1 MHSNHKPDRIK
12 PKYAPYK
19 SLGVATAREKSIS
32 SNDDTVVVFAV
43 DAFTNAHLEMNS
55 GNESNVVV
63 ALFIFRDSSIV
74 SFSFACLLFRVSTQR
89 RKCRRVNTFPGEKIR
104 FLQKR
109 KRKRSHATRIRIIM
123 RENNNNT
130 NAALSLAERVK
141 RAIQSRRKFIVEK
154 QNELGEK
161 SFRRLLETDLRLS
174 KRRLDE
180 PTVKETIG
188 KLLLEVIERGTLE
201 EEEDDSEVD
210 SEEDEYSEDDDDEDD
225 EAKVLVKRKRKK
237 SEKEPT
243 RERKTETETPNA
255 KVSKLRKLCKDAG
268 ITKAT
273 HVFMKFKTNLERED
287 ALEKLLGERALDIRA
302 TARELAKV
310 KEDIEREKDLED
322 IDASNIIEGGRRRN
336 TRTQVSYKGLDAS
349 ESEEEEEEEEESDV
363 EIESDSD
370 EERKKLKKKKK
381 KEKKTLK
388 KKSSSDS
395 NTNNTRPKSNL
406 KKMQKSASPKAFT
419 AASSS
424 DDDE

>member
-1 MHSNHKPDRIK
+1 MS
-12 PKYAPYK
+12 
-19 SLGVATAREKSIS
+19 
-32 SNDDTVVVFAV
+32 
-43 DAFTNAHLEMNS
+43 
-55 GNESNVVV
+55 
-63 ALFIFRDSSIV
+63 
-74 SFSFACLLFRVSTQR
+74 
-89 RKCRRVNTFPGEKIR
+89 
-104 FLQKR
+104 
-109 KRKRSHATRIRIIM
+109 
-123 RENNNNT
+123 ENNHT
-130 NAALSLAERVK
+130 TLLIERVK

-154 QNELGEK
+154 KNELGEK

-174 KRRLDE
+174 KRQLDE

-188 KLLLEVIERGTLE
+188 KLLLKVIERGTTLE
-201 EEEDDSEVD
+201 EEEDSEEESD
-210 SEEDEYSEDDDDEDD
+210 EDEYSEDDDEDD
-225 EAKVLVKRKRKK
+225 QAKVLVKRKRKK
-237 SEKEPT
+237 SEKQPT

-349 ESEEEEEEEEESDV
+349 ETEEEEEEEEESDV

-395 NTNNTRPKSNL
+395 NTNNTKPKSSL

>member
-1 MHSNHKPDRIK
+1 MS
-12 PKYAPYK
+12 
-19 SLGVATAREKSIS
+19 
-32 SNDDTVVVFAV
+32 
-43 DAFTNAHLEMNS
+43 
-55 GNESNVVV
+55 
-63 ALFIFRDSSIV
+63 
-74 SFSFACLLFRVSTQR
+74 
-89 RKCRRVNTFPGEKIR
+89 
-104 FLQKR
+104 
-109 KRKRSHATRIRIIM
+109 
-123 RENNNNT
+123 ENNHT
-130 NAALSLAERVK
+130 TLLIERVK

-154 QNELGEK
+154 KNELGEK

-174 KRRLDE
+174 KRQLDE

-188 KLLLEVIERGTLE
+188 KLLLKVIERGTTLE
-201 EEEDDSEVD
+201 EEEDSEEESD
-210 SEEDEYSEDDDDEDD
+210 EDEYSEDDDEDD
-225 EAKVLVKRKRKK
+225 QAKVLVKRKRKK
-237 SEKEPT
+237 SEKQPT

-302 TARELAKV
+302 TAKELAKV

>member
-1 MHSNHKPDRIK
+1 MS
-12 PKYAPYK
+12 
-19 SLGVATAREKSIS
+19 
-32 SNDDTVVVFAV
+32 
-43 DAFTNAHLEMNS
+43 
-55 GNESNVVV
+55 
-63 ALFIFRDSSIV
+63 
-74 SFSFACLLFRVSTQR
+74 
-89 RKCRRVNTFPGEKIR
+89 
-104 FLQKR
+104 
-109 KRKRSHATRIRIIM
+109 
-123 RENNNNT
+123 ENNNT
-130 NAALSLAERVK
+130 ERLLTERVK
-141 RAIQSRRKFIVEK
+141 RAIQSRAKFIIEK
-154 QNELGEK
+154 KNELGEK

-174 KRRLDE
+174 KRQLDE

-188 KLLLEVIERGTLE
+188 KLLLGVIESGTLE
-201 EEEDDSEVD
+201 EEEEEDSEED
-210 SEEDEYSEDDDDEDD
+210 SEEDEYSEDDDEDD
-225 EAKVLVKRKRKK
+225 QAKVLLKRKRKK
-237 SEKEPT
+237 SEKQPT
-243 RERKTETETPNA
+243 RKTKTETETPNA

-302 TARELAKV
+302 TAKELAKV

-381 KEKKTLK
+381 KKEKKTLK

>member
-1 MHSNHKPDRIK
+1 MS
-12 PKYAPYK
+12 
-19 SLGVATAREKSIS
+19 
-32 SNDDTVVVFAV
+32 
-43 DAFTNAHLEMNS
+43 
-55 GNESNVVV
+55 
-63 ALFIFRDSSIV
+63 
-74 SFSFACLLFRVSTQR
+74 
-89 RKCRRVNTFPGEKIR
+89 
-104 FLQKR
+104 
-109 KRKRSHATRIRIIM
+109 
-123 RENNNNT
+123 ENNNT
-130 NAALSLAERVK
+130 ASLTERVK
-141 RAIQSRRKFIVEK
+141 RAIQSRAKFIIEK
-154 QNELGEK
+154 KNELGEK

-174 KRRLDE
+174 KRQLDE

-188 KLLLEVIERGTLE
+188 KLLLGVIESGTLE
-201 EEEDDSEVD
+201 EEEEEDSEED
-210 SEEDEYSEDDDDEDD
+210 SEEDEYSEDDDEDD
-225 EAKVLVKRKRKK
+225 QAKVLLKRKRKK
-237 SEKEPT
+237 SEKQPT
-243 RERKTETETPNA
+243 RKTKTETETPNA

-302 TARELAKV
+302 TAKELAKV

-336 TRTQVSYKGLDAS
+336 TRMQVSYKGLDAS
-349 ESEEEEEEEEESDV
+349 ETEEEEEEEEESDV

-381 KEKKTLK
+381 KEKETLK

-395 NTNNTRPKSNL
+395 NTNNTKPKSNL

>member
-1 MHSNHKPDRIK
+1 MS
-12 PKYAPYK
+12 
-19 SLGVATAREKSIS
+19 
-32 SNDDTVVVFAV
+32 
-43 DAFTNAHLEMNS
+43 
-55 GNESNVVV
+55 
-63 ALFIFRDSSIV
+63 
-74 SFSFACLLFRVSTQR
+74 
-89 RKCRRVNTFPGEKIR
+89 
-104 FLQKR
+104 
-109 KRKRSHATRIRIIM
+109 
-123 RENNNNT
+123 ENNHT
-130 NAALSLAERVK
+130 TLLIERVK

-154 QNELGEK
+154 KNELGEK

-174 KRRLDE
+174 KRQLDE

-188 KLLLEVIERGTLE
+188 KLLLKVIERGTTLE
-201 EEEDDSEVD
+201 EEEDSEEESD
-210 SEEDEYSEDDDDEDD
+210 EDEYSEDDDEDD
-225 EAKVLVKRKRKK
+225 QAKVLVKRKRKK
-237 SEKEPT
+237 SEKQPT

-302 TARELAKV
+302 TAKELAKV

-349 ESEEEEEEEEESDV
+349 ETEEEEEEEEESDV

>member
-1 MHSNHKPDRIK
+1 MS
-12 PKYAPYK
+12 
-19 SLGVATAREKSIS
+19 
-32 SNDDTVVVFAV
+32 
-43 DAFTNAHLEMNS
+43 
-55 GNESNVVV
+55 
-63 ALFIFRDSSIV
+63 
-74 SFSFACLLFRVSTQR
+74 
-89 RKCRRVNTFPGEKIR
+89 
-104 FLQKR
+104 
-109 KRKRSHATRIRIIM
+109 
-123 RENNNNT
+123 ENNHT
-130 NAALSLAERVK
+130 TLLIERVK

-154 QNELGEK
+154 KNELGEK

-174 KRRLDE
+174 KRQLDE

-188 KLLLEVIERGTLE
+188 KLLLKVIERGTTLE
-201 EEEDDSEVD
+201 EEEDSEEDSD
-210 SEEDEYSEDDDDEDD
+210 EDEYSEDDDEDD
-225 EAKVLVKRKRKK
+225 QAKVLVKRKRKK

-302 TARELAKV
+302 TAKECAKV

-381 KEKKTLK
+381 KKEKKTLK

-395 NTNNTRPKSNL
+395 NTNNTRPKSSL

>member
-1 MHSNHKPDRIK
+1 
-12 PKYAPYK
+12 
-19 SLGVATAREKSIS
+19 
-32 SNDDTVVVFAV
+32 
-43 DAFTNAHLEMNS
+43 
-55 GNESNVVV
+55 
-63 ALFIFRDSSIV
+63 
-74 SFSFACLLFRVSTQR
+74 
-89 RKCRRVNTFPGEKIR
+89 
-104 FLQKR
+104 
-109 KRKRSHATRIRIIM
+109 M

-130 NAALSLAERVK
+130 NAALSIAERVK

-201 EEEDDSEVD
+201 EEDGSEEE

-243 RERKTETETPNA
+243 RKRKTETETPNA

-302 TARELAKV
+302 TAKSWRKSRRTSNGKKIWRISTRRILSKV
-310 KEDIEREKDLED
+310 GD
-322 IDASNIIEGGRRRN
+322 EGTRGRR
-336 TRTQVSYKGLDAS
+336 
-349 ESEEEEEEEEESDV
+349 
-363 EIESDSD
+363 
-370 EERKKLKKKKK
+370 
-381 KEKKTLK
+381 
-388 KKSSSDS
+388 
-395 NTNNTRPKSNL
+395 
-406 KKMQKSASPKAFT
+406 
-419 AASSS
+419 
-424 DDDE
+424 

>member
-1 MHSNHKPDRIK
+1 MS
-12 PKYAPYK
+12 
-19 SLGVATAREKSIS
+19 
-32 SNDDTVVVFAV
+32 
-43 DAFTNAHLEMNS
+43 
-55 GNESNVVV
+55 
-63 ALFIFRDSSIV
+63 
-74 SFSFACLLFRVSTQR
+74 
-89 RKCRRVNTFPGEKIR
+89 
-104 FLQKR
+104 
-109 KRKRSHATRIRIIM
+109 
-123 RENNNNT
+123 ENNHT
-130 NAALSLAERVK
+130 TLLIERVK

-154 QNELGEK
+154 KNELGEK

-174 KRRLDE
+174 KRQLDE

-188 KLLLEVIERGTLE
+188 KLLLGVIESGTLE
-201 EEEDDSEVD
+201 EEEEEDSEED
-210 SEEDEYSEDDDDEDD
+210 SEEDEYSEDDDEDD
-225 EAKVLVKRKRKK
+225 QAKVLLKRKRKK
-237 SEKEPT
+237 SEKQPT
-243 RERKTETETPNA
+243 RKTKTETETPNA

-302 TARELAKV
+302 TAKELAKV

>member
-1 MHSNHKPDRIK
+1 MS
-12 PKYAPYK
+12 
-19 SLGVATAREKSIS
+19 
-32 SNDDTVVVFAV
+32 
-43 DAFTNAHLEMNS
+43 
-55 GNESNVVV
+55 
-63 ALFIFRDSSIV
+63 
-74 SFSFACLLFRVSTQR
+74 
-89 RKCRRVNTFPGEKIR
+89 
-104 FLQKR
+104 
-109 KRKRSHATRIRIIM
+109 
-123 RENNNNT
+123 ENNNT
-130 NAALSLAERVK
+130 ERLLTERVK
-141 RAIQSRRKFIVEK
+141 RAIQSRAKLIIEK
-154 QNELGEK
+154 KNELGEK

-174 KRRLDE
+174 KRQLDE

-188 KLLLEVIERGTLE
+188 KLLLGVIESGTLE
-201 EEEDDSEVD
+201 EEEEEDSEED
-210 SEEDEYSEDDDDEDD
+210 SEEDEYSEDDDEDD
-225 EAKVLVKRKRKK
+225 QAKVLLKRKRKK
-237 SEKEPT
+237 SEKQPT
-243 RERKTETETPNA
+243 RKTKTETETPNA

-302 TARELAKV
+302 TAKELAKV

-363 EIESDSD
+363 EIESAVEIESDSD
-370 EERKKLKKKKK
+370 EERKKLKKKKKK

>member
-1 MHSNHKPDRIK
+1 MS
-12 PKYAPYK
+12 
-19 SLGVATAREKSIS
+19 
-32 SNDDTVVVFAV
+32 
-43 DAFTNAHLEMNS
+43 
-55 GNESNVVV
+55 
-63 ALFIFRDSSIV
+63 
-74 SFSFACLLFRVSTQR
+74 
-89 RKCRRVNTFPGEKIR
+89 
-104 FLQKR
+104 
-109 KRKRSHATRIRIIM
+109 
-123 RENNNNT
+123 ENNHT
-130 NAALSLAERVK
+130 TLLIERVK

-154 QNELGEK
+154 KNELGEK

-174 KRRLDE
+174 KRQLDE

-201 EEEDDSEVD
+201 EEEDSEEESD
-210 SEEDEYSEDDDDEDD
+210 EDEYSEDDDEDD
-225 EAKVLVKRKRKK
+225 QAKVLVKRKRKK
-237 SEKEPT
+237 SEKQAT
-243 RERKTETETPNA
+243 RETKTETETPNA

-302 TARELAKV
+302 TAKELAKV

-336 TRTQVSYKGLDAS
+336 TRTHVSYKGLDAS

-381 KEKKTLK
+381 EKKTLK

-395 NTNNTRPKSNL
+395 NTNNTRPKSSL

>member
-1 MHSNHKPDRIK
+1 MS
-12 PKYAPYK
+12 
-19 SLGVATAREKSIS
+19 
-32 SNDDTVVVFAV
+32 
-43 DAFTNAHLEMNS
+43 
-55 GNESNVVV
+55 
-63 ALFIFRDSSIV
+63 
-74 SFSFACLLFRVSTQR
+74 
-89 RKCRRVNTFPGEKIR
+89 
-104 FLQKR
+104 
-109 KRKRSHATRIRIIM
+109 
-123 RENNNNT
+123 ENNNT
-130 NAALSLAERVK
+130 ALLIERVK
-141 RAIQSRRKFIVEK
+141 RAIQSRTKFIIEK
-154 QNELGEK
+154 KNELGEK

-174 KRRLDE
+174 KRQLDE

-188 KLLLEVIERGTLE
+188 KLLLGVIESGTLE
-201 EEEDDSEVD
+201 EEKEDSEED
-210 SEEDEYSEDDDDEDD
+210 SEEDEYSEDDDED
-225 EAKVLVKRKRKK
+225 EAKVLLKRKRKK
-237 SEKEPT
+237 SEKQPT
-243 RERKTETETPNA
+243 RKTKTETETPNA

-302 TARELAKV
+302 TAKELAKV

-336 TRTQVSYKGLDAS
+336 TRTHVSYKGLDAS

-395 NTNNTRPKSNL
+395 NTNNTKPKSSL

>member
-1 MHSNHKPDRIK
+1 MS
-12 PKYAPYK
+12 
-19 SLGVATAREKSIS
+19 
-32 SNDDTVVVFAV
+32 
-43 DAFTNAHLEMNS
+43 
-55 GNESNVVV
+55 
-63 ALFIFRDSSIV
+63 
-74 SFSFACLLFRVSTQR
+74 
-89 RKCRRVNTFPGEKIR
+89 
-104 FLQKR
+104 
-109 KRKRSHATRIRIIM
+109 
-123 RENNNNT
+123 ENNNT
-130 NAALSLAERVK
+130 ASLTERVK
-141 RAIQSRRKFIVEK
+141 RAIQSRAKFIIEK
-154 QNELGEK
+154 KNELGEK

-174 KRRLDE
+174 KRQLDE

-188 KLLLEVIERGTLE
+188 KLLLGVIESGTLE
-201 EEEDDSEVD
+201 EEEEEDSEED
-210 SEEDEYSEDDDDEDD
+210 SEEDEYSEDDDEDD
-225 EAKVLVKRKRKK
+225 QAKVLLKRKRKK
-237 SEKEPT
+237 SEKQPT
-243 RERKTETETPNA
+243 RKTKTETETPNA

-381 KEKKTLK
+381 KKEKKTLK

-395 NTNNTRPKSNL
+395 NTNNTKPKSNL

>member
-1 MHSNHKPDRIK
+1 
-12 PKYAPYK
+12 
-19 SLGVATAREKSIS
+19 
-32 SNDDTVVVFAV
+32 
-43 DAFTNAHLEMNS
+43 
-55 GNESNVVV
+55 
-63 ALFIFRDSSIV
+63 
-74 SFSFACLLFRVSTQR
+74 
-89 RKCRRVNTFPGEKIR
+89 
-104 FLQKR
+104 
-109 KRKRSHATRIRIIM
+109 M
-123 RENNNNT
+123 RENNNT
-130 NAALSLAERVK
+130 TAASLAERVK

-154 QNELGEK
+154 KNELGEK

-174 KRRLDE
+174 KRQLDE

-188 KLLLEVIERGTLE
+188 KLLLEVIERGTV
-201 EEEDDSEVD
+201 EEEDDSKEESD
-210 SEEDEYSEDDDDEDD
+210 EDEYSEEEDDEDD
-225 EAKVLVKRKRKK
+225 QAKVLVKRKRKK

>member
-1 MHSNHKPDRIK
+1 MS
-12 PKYAPYK
+12 
-19 SLGVATAREKSIS
+19 
-32 SNDDTVVVFAV
+32 
-43 DAFTNAHLEMNS
+43 
-55 GNESNVVV
+55 
-63 ALFIFRDSSIV
+63 
-74 SFSFACLLFRVSTQR
+74 
-89 RKCRRVNTFPGEKIR
+89 
-104 FLQKR
+104 
-109 KRKRSHATRIRIIM
+109 
-123 RENNNNT
+123 ENNHT
-130 NAALSLAERVK
+130 TLLIERVK

-154 QNELGEK
+154 KNELGEK

-174 KRRLDE
+174 KRQLDE

-201 EEEDDSEVD
+201 EEEDSEEESD
-210 SEEDEYSEDDDDEDD
+210 EDEYSEDDDEDD
-225 EAKVLVKRKRKK
+225 QAKVLVKRKRKK
-237 SEKEPT
+237 SEKQAT
-243 RERKTETETPNA
+243 RETKTETETPNA

-273 HVFMKFKTNLERED
+273 HVFMKFKTNLEREE
-287 ALEKLLGERALDIRA
+287 ALERLLGERALDIRA
-302 TARELAKV
+302 TAKECAKV

>member
-1 MHSNHKPDRIK
+1 MS
-12 PKYAPYK
+12 
-19 SLGVATAREKSIS
+19 
-32 SNDDTVVVFAV
+32 
-43 DAFTNAHLEMNS
+43 
-55 GNESNVVV
+55 
-63 ALFIFRDSSIV
+63 
-74 SFSFACLLFRVSTQR
+74 
-89 RKCRRVNTFPGEKIR
+89 
-104 FLQKR
+104 
-109 KRKRSHATRIRIIM
+109 
-123 RENNNNT
+123 ENNNT
-130 NAALSLAERVK
+130 ALLIERVK
-141 RAIQSRRKFIVEK
+141 RAIQSRTKFIIEK
-154 QNELGEK
+154 KNELGEK

-174 KRRLDE
+174 KRQLDE

-188 KLLLEVIERGTLE
+188 KLLLGVIESGTLE
-201 EEEDDSEVD
+201 EEEEEDSEED
-210 SEEDEYSEDDDDEDD
+210 SEEDEYSEDDDEDD
-225 EAKVLVKRKRKK
+225 QAKVLLKRKRKK
-237 SEKEPT
+237 SEKQPT
-243 RERKTETETPNA
+243 RKTKTETETPNA

-302 TARELAKV
+302 TAKELAKV

-381 KEKKTLK
+381 EKKTLK

-395 NTNNTRPKSNL
+395 NTNNTKPKSNL

>member
-1 MHSNHKPDRIK
+1 MS
-12 PKYAPYK
+12 
-19 SLGVATAREKSIS
+19 
-32 SNDDTVVVFAV
+32 
-43 DAFTNAHLEMNS
+43 
-55 GNESNVVV
+55 
-63 ALFIFRDSSIV
+63 
-74 SFSFACLLFRVSTQR
+74 
-89 RKCRRVNTFPGEKIR
+89 
-104 FLQKR
+104 
-109 KRKRSHATRIRIIM
+109 
-123 RENNNNT
+123 ENNNT
-130 NAALSLAERVK
+130 ALLIERVK
-141 RAIQSRRKFIVEK
+141 RAIQSRTKFIIEK
-154 QNELGEK
+154 KNELGEK

-174 KRRLDE
+174 KRQLDE

-188 KLLLEVIERGTLE
+188 KLLLGVIESGTLE
-201 EEEDDSEVD
+201 EEEEEDSEED
-210 SEEDEYSEDDDDEDD
+210 SEEDEYSEDDDED
-225 EAKVLVKRKRKK
+225 EAKVLLKRKRKK
-237 SEKEPT
+237 SEKQPT
-243 RERKTETETPNA
+243 RKTKTETETPNA

-302 TARELAKV
+302 TAKELAKV

-395 NTNNTRPKSNL
+395 NTNNTKPKSNL

>member
-1 MHSNHKPDRIK
+1 MS
-12 PKYAPYK
+12 
-19 SLGVATAREKSIS
+19 
-32 SNDDTVVVFAV
+32 
-43 DAFTNAHLEMNS
+43 
-55 GNESNVVV
+55 
-63 ALFIFRDSSIV
+63 
-74 SFSFACLLFRVSTQR
+74 
-89 RKCRRVNTFPGEKIR
+89 
-104 FLQKR
+104 
-109 KRKRSHATRIRIIM
+109 
-123 RENNNNT
+123 ENNNT
-130 NAALSLAERVK
+130 APLIERVK
-141 RAIQSRRKFIVEK
+141 RAIQSRTKFIIEK
-154 QNELGEK
+154 KNELGEK
-161 SFRRLLETDLRLS
+161 SFRRLLEKDLRLN
-174 KRRLDE
+174 KRQLDE

-188 KLLLEVIERGTLE
+188 KLLLRVIESGTLE
-201 EEEDDSEVD
+201 EEDEDDSEED
-210 SEEDEYSEDDDDEDD
+210 SEEDEYSDEEEE
-225 EAKVLVKRKRKK
+225 EAKLLKRKRKK
-237 SEKEPT
+237 SEKQPT
-243 RERKTETETPNA
+243 RKTKTETETPNA

-336 TRTQVSYKGLDAS
+336 TRTQVSYKGLDLS

-370 EERKKLKKKKK
+370 EERKKKKKK

-395 NTNNTRPKSNL
+395 NTNNTKPKSSL